1 MIQVTMCESFTNRKI
16 QIEIEDDAFVEEIKE
31 IFTIE
36 SQKDVPLDR
45 IRLFYYGTEL
55 KDGEKLYQHS
65 IKDGVVIN
73 LMIRQISD

>member
-1 MIQVTMCESFTNRKI
+1 MCESFSNRKI
-16 QIEIEDDAFVEEIKE
+16 QIEIEDDAYVEEIKE

-36 SQKDVPLDR
+36 SSKQIPLEN

-55 KDGEKLYQHS
+55 KDGEKLYHHS

-73 LMIRQISD
+73 LMIRQNYN